1 MIMGATE
8 VLIAESG
15 ATKTEWRLLRNGELA
30 AEARTTGFNPNV
42 MSPDAIRSELAE
54 AVRSELKDLHPGE
67 LVFYGAGIGGES
79 QEKLMKSALAE
90 FWPTAKIDIYHDLAA
105 AARSTL
111 RPSGIVCILGT
122 GSNSC
127 HYENHQVVSRKGG
140 HGYLF
145 GDEGSGMDLGR
156 HLIIGLLQEQFPK
169 SVKRF
174 VESQEGL
181 SIYELKLAILKDAKP
196 NVRMA
201 RLAKHLDELL
211 HYDQIKE
218 MIVNRF
224 LAFLDAT
231 VCQYVDYQSLDL
243 EVMGS
248 IGWHFQEFFRE
259 ATSQR
264 NVLMG
269 KFIDNP
275 IDHLV
280 TYHQG
285 LLHNSFSE

>member
-1 MIMGATE
+1 MREKE

-15 ATKTEWRLLRNGELA
+15 ATKTEWRLLRGEELIS
-30 AEARTTGFNPNV
+30 EACTTGFNPNV
-42 MSPDAIRSELAE
+42 MSFEAIYRELAS
-54 AVRSELKDLHPGE
+54 ASKLELKNLDARH

-79 QEKLMKSALAE
+79 QEKIMRQALSE
-90 FWPTAKIDIYHDLAA
+90 VWPAARIEIFHDLAA

-111 RPSGIVCILGT
+111 RPNGIVCILGT
-122 GSNSC
+122 GSNC
-127 HYENHQVVSRKGG
+127 CLYENHQVIERKGG

-156 HLIIGLLQEQFPK
+156 QLIIGLLQEQFPK

-181 SIYELKLAILKDAKP
+181 SIYELKLAILKDPKP

-211 HYDQIKE
+211 HHEQIKE
-218 MIVNRF
+218 MIMNRF
-224 LAFLDAT
+224 LAFLDST
-231 VCQYVDYQSLDL
+231 VCQFADYQLLDVD
-243 EVMGS
+243 VMGS
-248 IGWHFQEFFRE
+248 IGWHFQQQFRE
-259 ATSQR
+259 AALQR
-264 NVLMG
+264 NVNMG
-269 KFIDNP
+269 RFISNP

-285 LLHNSFSE
+285 LLLNSFPE

>member
-1 MIMGATE
+1 MKEKE

-15 ATKTEWRLLRNGELA
+15 ATKTEWRLLRGEELIA
-30 AEARTTGFNPNV
+30 QACTTGFNPNV
-42 MSPDAIRSELAE
+42 MSQDSIWNELA
-54 AVRSELKDLHPGE
+54 ASAQTELKGLNIQH

-79 QEKLMKSALAE
+79 QEKIMRQALSGV
-90 FWPTAKIDIYHDLAA
+90 WPNAVIEVYHDLTA

-111 RPSGIVCILGT
+111 RPTGIVCILGT
-122 GSNSC
+122 GSNC
-127 HYENHQVVSRKGG
+127 CLYENHKVIARKGG

-181 SIYELKLAILKDAKP
+181 SIYELKLAILKDPKP

-211 HYDQIKE
+211 HHDQIKG
-218 MIVNRF
+218 MIVQRF
-224 LAFLDAT
+224 LAFLDAS
-231 VCQYVDYQSLDL
+231 VCQFDDYQSFDVD
-243 EVMGS
+243 VMGS
-248 IGWHFQEFFRE
+248 IGWHFQDQFRE
-259 ATSQR
+259 AAEIRTVR
-264 NVLMG
+264 MG
-269 KFIDNP
+269 KFISNP

-285 LLHNSFSE
+285 LLVNSIEE

>member
-1 MIMGATE
+1 MRDKE

-15 ATKTEWRLLRNGELA
+15 ATKTEWRLLRGDELID
-30 AEARTTGFNPNV
+30 EACTTGFNPNV
-42 MSPDAIRSELAE
+42 MSLDSIRKELATSVQSEL
-54 AVRSELKDLHPGE
+54 RGMNPKH

-79 QEKLMKSALAE
+79 QEKIMRQALSGA
-90 FWPTAKIDIYHDLAA
+90 WPEADIEVFHDLTA

-111 RPSGIVCILGT
+111 RPTGIVCILGT
-122 GSNSC
+122 GSNC
-127 HYENHQVVSRKGG
+127 CLYENHQVIARKGG

-181 SIYELKLAILKDAKP
+181 SIYELKLAILKDPKP

-211 HYDQIKE
+211 NHEQIKE
-218 MIVNRF
+218 MIVQRF
-224 LAFLDAT
+224 LAFLDAS
-231 VCQYVDYQSLDL
+231 VCQFVDYQSLDVD
-243 EVMGS
+243 VMGS
-248 IGWHFQEFFRE
+248 IGWHFQQYFRE
-259 ATSQR
+259 AAAIR
-264 NVLMG
+264 NVTMG
-269 KFIDNP
+269 RFISNP

-285 LLHNSFSE
+285 LLLNSLPD

>member
-1 MIMGATE
+1 MRDNS

-15 ATKTEWRLLRNGELA
+15 ATKTEWRLLRGEELV
-30 AEARTTGFNPNV
+30 AEACTTGFNPNV
-42 MSPDAIRSELAE
+42 MSFDSIRNEFASSLQ
-54 AVRSELKDLHPGE
+54 SELKDLKANH

-79 QEKLMKSALAE
+79 QEKVMRQALAE
-90 FWPTAKIDIYHDLAA
+90 FWPEATIEIFHDLAA

-111 RPSGIVCILGT
+111 RPTGIVCILGT
-122 GSNSC
+122 GSNC
-127 HYENHQVVSRKGG
+127 CFYENHQVVERKGG

-156 HLIIGLLQEQFPK
+156 QLIIGLLQEQFPK

-181 SIYELKLAILKDAKP
+181 SIYELKLAILKDPKP

-211 HYDQIKE
+211 HHEPIKE
-218 MIVNRF
+218 MIVQRF
-224 LAFLDAT
+224 LAFLDST
-231 VCQYVDYQSLDL
+231 VCQFADYQSLDVD
-243 EVMGS
+243 VMGS
-248 IGWHFQEFFRE
+248 IGWHFQQHFRE
-259 ATSQR
+259 AAALR
-264 NVLMG
+264 NVNMG
-269 KFIDNP
+269 RFISNP

-285 LLHNSFSE
+285 LLANSISD

>member
-1 MIMGATE
+1 MREKE

-15 ATKTEWRLLRNGELA
+15 ATKTEWRLLRGDQLI
-30 AEARTTGFNPNV
+30 AEACTTGFNPNV
-42 MSPDAIRSELAE
+42 MSPDAIRTELA
-54 AVRSELKDLHPGE
+54 ASTKAELRGIRTEH
-67 LVFYGAGIGGES
+67 LVFYGAGIGGDS
-79 QEKLMKSALAE
+79 QEKIMRSALAE
-90 FWPTAKIDIYHDLAA
+90 FWPEAEIEIFHDLAA

-111 RPSGIVCILGT
+111 RPTGIVCILGT
-122 GSNSC
+122 GSNC
-127 HYENHQVVSRKGG
+127 CLYENHQVVARKGG

-196 NVRMA
+196 NVRMG

-211 HYDQIKE
+211 QHAPIKE

-224 LAFLDAT
+224 LAFLDST
-231 VCQYVDYQSLDL
+231 VCQFADYQDFDVD
-243 EVMGS
+243 VMGS
-248 IGWHFQEFFRE
+248 IGWHFQEHFRE
-259 ATSQR
+259 AATTR
-264 NVLMG
+264 NVSMG
-269 KFIDNP
+269 KFISNP

-285 LLHNSFSE
+285 LLLDSFPG